1 MQGLE
6 FVDCCI
12 QAAKLHYCLANKKVL
27 ILDFKDDKENVV
39 VMPDGRVKNKC
50 SSNLWLRG

>member
-27 ILDFKDDKENVV
+27 MLDFKDDKENVV

>member
-6 FVDCCI
+6 LVDCCI
-12 QAAKLHYCLANKKVL
+12 QAAKLHYCLTNKKVS

-50 SSNLWLRG
+50 ASNLWLRG